1 MVPRYRYRRQRAG
14 TAVSG
19 EALSPAILWA
29 YRPASADETDKE
41 DAAMAKAISCAC
53 GWHQHGTEEEVVEA
67 FVDHAREAHTMEVSR
82 EAAASRAREEA

>member
-1 MVPRYRYRRQRAG
+1 
-14 TAVSG
+14 
-19 EALSPAILWA
+19 
-29 YRPASADETDKE
+29 
-41 DAAMAKAISCAC
+41 MAKAISCAC